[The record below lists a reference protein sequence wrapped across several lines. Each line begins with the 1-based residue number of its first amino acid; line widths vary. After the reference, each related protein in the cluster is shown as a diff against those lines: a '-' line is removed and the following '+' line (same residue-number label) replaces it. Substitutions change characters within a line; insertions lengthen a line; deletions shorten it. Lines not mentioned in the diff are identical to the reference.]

1 MSQSRI
7 DNSSEK
13 FLIFTWQP
21 AKILFQGDACGFV
34 GADNEGVISYDKDK
48 NFFKYFLTAG
58 AKLKH
63 ERQWELISATALT
76 GGDITLFI
84 KDPVG
89 ADEQAIKPVGTIVA
103 NNEAIFNRIFG
114 AGEELIIKS
123 AGAPAAV
130 MFLVRE
136 YESGRRGM

>member
-1 MSQSRI
+1 M
-7 DNSSEK
+7 NEK
-13 FLIFTWQP
+13 FLMFTWQP
-21 AKILFQGDACGFV
+21 TKILFQGDACGFIGVDNV
-34 GADNEGVISYDKDK
+34 GEITYTKEDKY
-48 NFFKYFLTAG
+48 FKYFLTAG

-63 ERQWELISATALT
+63 DRQWELISVTALT

-89 ADEQAIKPVGTIVA
+89 ADEQATRPVGTVTA
-103 NNEAIFNRIFG
+103 NTEEIFNRIFG

-123 AGAPAAV
+123 ASSPAAV

-136 YESGRRGM
+136 YESGRRGA

>member
-1 MSQSRI
+1 MSESRV
-7 DNSSEK
+7 DSSSEK

-21 AKILFQGDACGFV
+21 ARVLLQGDACGFT
-34 GADNEGVISYDKDK
+34 GADNEGNISYDKNNK
-48 NFFKYFLTAG
+48 FFKFFLTAG

-63 ERQWELISATALT
+63 DRQWELISVQALT
-76 GGDITLFI
+76 GGVITLFT

-89 ADEQAIKPVGTIVA
+89 ADEQATKPVGTIAA
-103 NNEAIFNRIFG
+103 NTEEIFNRVFG

-123 AGAPAAV
+123 ADAPASV

-136 YESGRRGM
+136 YNPSKRGM